1 MTLAYGRRH
10 WVSLDGL
17 RGVAVVVVMIYHLGI
32 PHVFPGGYV
41 GVDVFFVLSGFLI
54 TSLLIG
60 EHDAHQRVDLK
71 AFYIRRALRL
81 LPALLAVLVVF
92 SIVVEFDPGA
102 SSLRH
107 QSLVSVPFV
116 FFYISN
122 WWHIQHSLGVFDHT
136 WSLAIEEQFYIV
148 FPAFFIFIVR
158 TRISKINAARTLAI
172 LAAVEVLAR
181 SALLGTGI
189 SVSTIVDTSVAHS
202 DGLLIGAA
210 LAFWLASPERPRL
223 TSKLITRALP
233 TGGAVVLLALI
244 LAVPITSALPYDA
257 ATSLAPIATVA
268 ILMSQ
273 VSSPSRWLSFVLSSK
288 IAAWIGKRS
297 YGLYLWHYP
306 IFQLVILTKNPPQH
320 RALPDILVIAASFAL
335 AIASYEAIEKPALR
349 LKARFQATEAMP
361 ITYASDQNLK

>member
-320 RALPDILVIAASFAL
+320 RALPNFPTRDSHEESTATPSTTRHSGHRCFFR
-335 AIASYEAIEKPALR
+335 SGNR
-349 LKARFQATEAMP
+349 L
-361 ITYASDQNLK
+361 I